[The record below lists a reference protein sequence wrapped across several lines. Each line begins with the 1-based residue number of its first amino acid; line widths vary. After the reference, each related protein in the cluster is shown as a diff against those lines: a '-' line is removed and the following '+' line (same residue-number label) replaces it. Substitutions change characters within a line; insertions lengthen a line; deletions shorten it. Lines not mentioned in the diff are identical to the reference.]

1 MNNINKEM
9 DRWEREE
16 GVKFLRIIG
25 VRADQTVLD
34 FGARVGHYSIPAAI
48 VVGNRGLVYAIDKD
62 QEALNRL
69 KQKAISLNLENIKI
83 IKNSGEVKLKPK
95 DKFVD
100 AVLLYDV
107 LHYMNNADRKTLY
120 TQTHRVLKP
129 NGLLSVY
136 PKHVLDDNPL
146 DELKEFSLDDVKQ
159 EVQESG
165 FTFEEKYCG
174 NISHDDNLNRGCVL
188 NFRKSFSTAK

>member
-1 MNNINKEM
+1 MNNELDK
-9 DRWEREE
+9 WEREQ
-16 GVKFLRIIG
+16 GVEFLRNIG
-25 VRADQTVLD
+25 IRDNQTVLD
-34 FGARVGHYSIPAAI
+34 FGARVGRYSIPTAI
-48 VVGNRGLVYAIDKD
+48 AVGKKGLVYSIDKD

-83 IKNSGEVKLKPK
+83 IKNSGEVKFKLK
-95 DKFVD
+95 DKSVD

-107 LHYMNNADRKTLY
+107 LHYMNNATRKTLY
-120 TQTHRVLKP
+120 TQTHRVLKS

-159 EVQESG
+159 EVQESS

-174 NISHDDNLNRGCVL
+174 TISHDDGLNWGCVL
-188 NFRKSFSTAK
+188 NFRK